1 MAFLGGGC
9 DVPYP
14 REHAGLFERI
24 ALSGGAVVSE
34 HAWDAPALPQQFR
47 TRNRLIAGLARATLI
62 VEAGLPSGTFSTAD
76 EALAAGRDVLVVPGA
91 INSASSKGANRLLVQ
106 GAAPVVD
113 DESFSD
119 VLFSVF
125 GCLKMQEASELAG
138 EGGRSRSGGSKRAR
152 GVSRAAA
159 DPIAAAL
166 QAEPLGMEQLFELAC
181 EHCGK
186 RDARVWLME
195 RLTIGEQAGLFA
207 RYPDGRWGP
216 TA

>member
-1 MAFLGGGC
+1 M
-9 DVPYP
+9 
-14 REHAGLFERI
+14 
-24 ALSGGAVVSE
+24 
-34 HAWDAPALPQQFR
+34 
-47 TRNRLIAGLARATLI
+47 
-62 VEAGLPSGTFSTAD
+62 
-76 EALAAGRDVLVVPGA
+76 VPGA

-138 EGGRSRSGGSKRAR
+138 EGGRSGSGGLKGAR
-152 GVSRAAA
+152 GAKRVPA

-166 QAEPLGMEQLFELAC
+166 QAEPLGMEQLFELAS

-216 TA
+216 TV

>member
-1 MAFLGGGC
+1 M
-9 DVPYP
+9 
-14 REHAGLFERI
+14 
-24 ALSGGAVVSE
+24 
-34 HAWDAPALPQQFR
+34 
-47 TRNRLIAGLARATLI
+47 
-62 VEAGLPSGTFSTAD
+62 
-76 EALAAGRDVLVVPGA
+76 
-91 INSASSKGANRLLVQ
+91 Q

-138 EGGRSRSGGSKRAR
+138 EGGRSGSGGSKRAR

>member
-1 MAFLGGGC
+1 M
-9 DVPYP
+9 
-14 REHAGLFERI
+14 
-24 ALSGGAVVSE
+24 
-34 HAWDAPALPQQFR
+34 
-47 TRNRLIAGLARATLI
+47 
-62 VEAGLPSGTFSTAD
+62 PSGTFSTAD

-138 EGGRSRSGGSKRAR
+138 EGERSGSGGSKRAR

-159 DPIAAAL
+159 GSDCGCAAGGAVGHGAAL
-166 QAEPLGMEQLFELAC
+166 RAC
-181 EHCGK
+181 V
-186 RDARVWLME
+186 RAR
-195 RLTIGEQAGLFA
+195 RQAGCA
-207 RYPDGRWGP
+207 RLADGAVDDRRAGGFVR
-216 TA
+216 TLS